1 MSISYIPDENANK
14 KLTPFKRFVLESFPW
29 IDANFDAMTNYE
41 LMGKVVEYLNKTIE
55 SQNNVLDN
63 FESIY
68 NYFNTLDVQEEI
80 NNKID
85 EMVED
90 GSFSRIISNYLD
102 DYLAIYQTLLNNE
115 QSQRIQ
121 SDNDLQSQISGLAS
135 GSPLVATSTS
145 GMTETDRIYVNTT
158 NGHWYYYNG
167 TAWTDGGTYQS
178 SGIADGSVVWDD
190 FSDDLKKVIKNGTW
204 YNTIK
209 TTGGRF
215 PNKEFTGPFNIND
228 EFLFYPISY
237 GGQYLSTIDIYGLD
251 SNNTIVFSK
260 YNLSKTNET
269 IVKLTV
275 DNVAKIRVTYALST
289 AENNTVGEFLFSNL
303 EEGSLVNYIYDKVK
317 STDET
322 NKYVNFYNDSYSQSF
337 THSSNHNSLVPI
349 KIQKDYTYKVTIT
362 GTSDNTNIT
371 FDIYGNAYPSAP
383 YGQIK
388 MNESKIFTAYE
399 NADNMNVWASGIT
412 ESTTFTIK
420 IEPYSIPKLQNDINR
435 VSQLNKTTSKIFKK
449 VVCCGDSYTSGHIVD
464 SNNVAHPTNED
475 YAFPHYMATLT
486 GNEWINCGS
495 SGASSKTWLTSSRG
509 LAKAISSGKSQAYI
523 VGLMINDQSNS
534 DRHVNVGTQA
544 DIGTNADS
552 YYGYYS
558 KIIREL
564 NAISPDAKIFIETC
578 PNSAS
583 SYVLYNQAV
592 RDIYE
597 AYKDTYPVHLLDLY
611 AYKDLYNNVT
621 LTNDLVGGHYTAL
634 GYEQFAEILNYIL
647 SNYIND
653 NIDDFQDVAFIEY
666 D

>member
-1 MSISYIPDENANK
+1 MNNNEEEMKYISPFRYQVLQSFPFIAEDFDQLTDYALFSRLADKLNEIVGNENAVVREINSIK
-14 KLTPFKRFVLESFPW
+14 DFLDTLELQ
-29 IDANFDAMTNYE
+29 DE
-41 LMGKVVEYLNKTIE
+41 V
-55 SQNNVLDN
+55 
-63 FESIY
+63 
-68 NYFNTLDVQEEI
+68 

-90 GSFSRIISNYLD
+90 GTFTRIISNYLD

-115 QSQRIQ
+115 QTQRIA

-135 GSPLVATSTS
+135 GSPLTASSTAD
-145 GMTETDRIYVNTT
+145 MTDTTKIYVNTT

-167 TAWTDGGTYQS
+167 TTWTDGGTYQS
-178 SGIADGSVVWDD
+178 TGIADGSVVWND
-190 FSDDLKKVIKNGTW
+190 FSEDLKNIIKNGTW

-251 SNNTIVFSK
+251 SNNSIVFSK
-260 YNLSKTNET
+260 TNISKTNET
-269 IVKLTV
+269 IIKLTV

-289 AENNTVGEFLFSNL
+289 AENNTIGEFLFSNL

-317 STDET
+317 TTDET

-337 THSSNHNSLVPI
+337 THSSNHNSVVPI

-362 GTSDNTNIT
+362 GTSENTNIT
-371 FDIYGNAYPSAP
+371 FDIYGNAYPSSP

-420 IEPYSIPKLQNDINR
+420 VEPYSIPKLQNDINK

-464 SNNVAHPTNED
+464 SNNVAHATNED
-475 YAFPHYMATLT
+475 YAFPHYMSTLT
-486 GNEWINCGS
+486 GNEWVNCGS
-495 SGASSKTWLTSSRG
+495 SGASSKTWLTAPRG

-544 DIGTNADS
+544 DIGTDADT

-564 NAISPDAKIFIETC
+564 NAISPNAKIFIETC
-578 PNSAS
+578 PNSSS
-583 SYVLYNQAV
+583 SYIAYNQAV

-597 AYKDTYPVHLLDLY
+597 AYKNTYPLHLLDLY
-611 AYKDLYNNVT
+611 AYKDLYTNVT
-621 LTNDLVGGHYTAL
+621 LTNDLVGGHYTAI

-653 NIDDFQDVAFIEY
+653 NIEDFQDVAFIEY

>member
-1 MSISYIPDENANK
+1 MSNNEEEMKYIS
-14 KLTPFKRFVLESFPW
+14 PFRYQVLQSFPF
-29 IDANFDAMTNYE
+29 IAEDFDQLTDYALFSRLADKLNEIVGNDNAIVREINSIKDFLDTLE
-41 LMGKVVEYLNKTIE
+41 LQDEV
-55 SQNNVLDN
+55 
-63 FESIY
+63 
-68 NYFNTLDVQEEI
+68 

-90 GSFSRIISNYLD
+90 GTFSRIISNYLD

-115 QSQRIQ
+115 QTQRIA
-121 SDNDLQSQISGLAS
+121 SDNELQSQISGLAS
-135 GSPLVATSTS
+135 GSPLTASSTD
-145 GMTETDRIYVNTT
+145 GMTDTTKIYVNTT

-167 TAWTDGGTYQS
+167 TTWTDGGTYQS
-178 SGIADGSVVWDD
+178 TGIADGSVVWNDL
-190 FSDDLKKVIKNGTW
+190 SDDLKKVIKNGSW

-215 PNKEFTGPFNIND
+215 PNKEFIGPFNIND

-251 SNNTIVFSK
+251 SNNSIVFSK
-260 YNLSKTNET
+260 TNISKTNET
-269 IVKLTV
+269 IIKLSV
-275 DNVAKIRVTYALST
+275 DNVYKIRVTYALST
-289 AENNTVGEFLFSNL
+289 AENNTIGEFLFSNL

-317 STDET
+317 TTDDT

-337 THSSNHNSLVPI
+337 THSSNHNSVVPI

-362 GTSDNTNIT
+362 GTSENTNIT

-420 IEPYSIPKLQNDINR
+420 VEPYSIPKLQNEINK

-486 GNEWINCGS
+486 GNEWVNCGS
-495 SGASSKTWLTSSRG
+495 SGASSKTWLTAPRG

-534 DRHVNVGTQA
+534 DRHVNIGTQA
-544 DIGTNADS
+544 DIGTDADT

-564 NAISPDAKIFIETC
+564 NAISPNAKIFIETC
-578 PNSAS
+578 PNSSS
-583 SYVLYNQAV
+583 SYIAYNQAV

-597 AYKDTYPVHLLDLY
+597 AYKNTYPVHLLDLY
-611 AYKDLYNNVT
+611 AYKDLYSNIT
-621 LTNDLVGGHYTAL
+621 LTSDLVGGHYTAI

-653 NIDDFQDVAFIEY
+653 NIEDFQDVAFIEY